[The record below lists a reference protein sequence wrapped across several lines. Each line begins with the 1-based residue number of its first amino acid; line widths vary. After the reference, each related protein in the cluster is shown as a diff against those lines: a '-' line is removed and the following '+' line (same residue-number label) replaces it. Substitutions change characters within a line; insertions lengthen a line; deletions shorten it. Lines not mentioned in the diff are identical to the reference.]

1 MTRIYAWIPTFAAAA
16 FLSGIAGCASIE
28 HAPSPK
34 FSCSEKWVVLP
45 MSNFSEAP
53 HAGKA
58 AEKLAENVLFSR
70 GLPDLLA
77 YPGQDEGSEFTSMQK
92 QYDKA
97 LEWARGQ
104 NARYG
109 VTGAVT
115 EWRYKSGVD
124 GEPAVGITLQIVD
137 VESGKGVWSAGGA
150 KSGWSRDA
158 LSGVAQ
164 DLIRDLLKSASFS
177 CKG

>member
-1 MTRIYAWIPTFAAAA
+1 MTRITAWIQTFAAAA
-16 FLSGIAGCASIE
+16 LLAGCASIE
-28 HAPSPK
+28 HAPSLK
-34 FSCSEKWVVLP
+34 FSCTEKWVVLP
-45 MSNFSEAP
+45 MSNYSEAP

-58 AEKLAENVLFSR
+58 AEKLVENVLLSR
-70 GLPDLLA
+70 GLPDLFA
-77 YPGQDEGSEFTSMQK
+77 NPGQEEGAEYNSIQK

-97 LEWARGQ
+97 LDWARGQ

-124 GEPAVGITLQIVD
+124 GEPAVGMTLQIVD
-137 VESGKGVWSAGGA
+137 VESAKVIWSAGGA

-164 DLIRDLLKSASFS
+164 DLIRDLLKSASIS
-177 CKG
+177 CRG

>member
-1 MTRIYAWIPTFAAAA
+1 MTRNTAWIPAFAAVA
-16 FLSGIAGCASIE
+16 LLAGCASIE

-34 FSCSEKWVVLP
+34 FSCTEKWAVLP

-58 AEKLAENVLFSR
+58 AEKLAENVLLSR
-70 GLPDLLA
+70 GLTELFA
-77 YPGQDEGSEFTSMQK
+77 YPGQEEGAEFNSTQK

-97 LEWARGQ
+97 LDWARGQ

-124 GEPAVGITLQIVD
+124 GEPAVGMTLQIVD
-137 VESGKGVWSAGGA
+137 VESGKGIWSAGGA
-150 KSGWSRDA
+150 KAGWSRDA

-164 DLIRDLLKSASFS
+164 DLIRDLLKTASIS
-177 CKG
+177 CRG